1 MLPKGIEY
9 VAIAFVVLIF
19 VLGILVGYFVFDHS
33 KPVCYY
39 CDEHENGYVC
49 EIGVCP
55 SLDKVV
61 KVSE

>member
-9 VAIAFVVLIF
+9 VAIAFVLLIF
-19 VLGILVGYFVFDHS
+19 ALGVMVGYFVFDHS

-61 KVSE
+61 KVNE

>member
-9 VAIAFVVLIF
+9 AAIAFIMF
-19 VLGILVGYFVFDHS
+19 VFALGLLVGYIVFSDN

-39 CDEHENGYVC
+39 CDKQQNEYVC

-55 SLDKVV
+55 SFDKVV
-61 KVSE
+61 KVNQ

>member
-9 VAIAFVVLIF
+9 AAIAFLILIF
-19 VLGILVGYFVFDHS
+19 ALGVMVGYFVFDNTT
-33 KPVCYY
+33 PVCYY
-39 CDEHENGYVC
+39 CDKQQNEYVC

-61 KVSE
+61 KVYE